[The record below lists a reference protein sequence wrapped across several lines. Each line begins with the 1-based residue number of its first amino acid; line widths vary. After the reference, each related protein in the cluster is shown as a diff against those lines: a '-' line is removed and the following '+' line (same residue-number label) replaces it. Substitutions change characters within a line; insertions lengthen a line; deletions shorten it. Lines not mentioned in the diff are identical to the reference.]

1 MKLVSYVNS
10 FEDIKILKD
19 AGYNEAILAPSLL
32 SKIGTLKIDEL
43 NSLATK
49 LNEEGIRP
57 ILEWDILMTETDFN
71 MVKSHIGRID
81 FKNFTAIRIQDPGAV
96 SYVQDNFPTI
106 DIQLILESGAYHNY
120 RSIEVWKKLL
130 GERLKRVIL
139 SLELN
144 KETIKEYIEKLG
156 LEIEFLG
163 VGRILLFY
171 TPRKLVTPL
180 FEEEKR
186 EYYQVNEI
194 PVEVSASSEES
205 AHKGFPVIENVHGT
219 FMFNTKDHFILEYI
233 DELKDIGL
241 DFLRIDIRHI
251 EDKSIL
257 KDVASLND
265 KFDSDF
271 VQKVKD
277 SYPGT
282 VIRGFF
288 HVNKSDVLFKKLKNQ
303 RIVRQDDNFVGE
315 VIDVNKK
322 NYIALII
329 KGRDVTLKLGDELS
343 LLTPDGREK
352 KVKINFLRN
361 SQLLDIES
369 AKSGDIVLIPHVSAI
384 SVKTMVYKLLT

>member
-1 MKLVSYVNS
+1 MKLISYVDN
-10 FEDIKILKD
+10 LKD
-19 AGYNEAILAPSLL
+19 LELLKSAGYSEGILAPSLL
-32 SKIGTLKIDEL
+32 SKVGILKIDDL
-43 NSLATK
+43 NKLAQ
-49 LNEEGIRP
+49 EMREQGIRP
-57 ILEWDILMTETDFN
+57 ILEWDILMTETDFTE
-71 MVKSHIGRID
+71 VKKHLMRIEFPLFD
-81 FKNFTAIRIQDPGAV
+81 AIRIQDPGAV
-96 SYVQDNFPTI
+96 SYVQDNFAHLE
-106 DIQLILESGAYHNY
+106 IQLILESGAYHNY

-130 GERLKRVIL
+130 GPRLKRVIL

-144 KETIKEYIEKLG
+144 KETIKEYIEKLE

-180 FEEEKR
+180 FEEQKR
-186 EYYQVNEI
+186 EYYQVHEI

-205 AHKGFPVIENVHGT
+205 AHKGFPVVENVHGT
-219 FMFNTKDHFILEYI
+219 FMFNTKDHFVLEYLN
-233 DELKDIGL
+233 ELTEIGL
-241 DFLRIDIRHI
+241 DFLRIDVRHL

-257 KDVASLND
+257 DKISKLNNNFSAD
-265 KFDSDF
+265 QAQEIKSD
-271 VQKVKD
+271 
-277 SYPGT
+277 YPVS

-303 RIVRQDDNFVGE
+303 RIVRQDDNFIGE

-329 KGRDVTLKLGDELS
+329 KGAGISLTVGDELL

-361 SQLLDIES
+361 SQLVDIEL
-369 AKSGDIVLIPHVSAI
+369 ATSGDIVLIPHVSAI
-384 SVKTMVYKLLT
+384 SVKTMVYKFSS